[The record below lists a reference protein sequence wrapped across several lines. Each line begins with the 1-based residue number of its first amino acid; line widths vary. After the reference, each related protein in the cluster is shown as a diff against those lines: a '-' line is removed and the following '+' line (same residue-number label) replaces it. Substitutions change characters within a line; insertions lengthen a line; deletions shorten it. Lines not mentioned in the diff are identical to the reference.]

1 MKTGFTCGSFDL
13 LHAGHILMLEECKQH
28 CDFLL
33 VGLQTDPSLDRP
45 SKNRPVQTIYERQ
58 IQLAAVRF
66 VDSVVIYDTEADL
79 RNLLLVEQPKIR
91 FVSEEYRVKPFTAND
106 IEEIEIHY
114 NSRRH
119 DFSSSELRA
128 RCQEEGKR

>member
-106 IEEIEIHY
+106 IEKIEIHY

-128 RCQEEGKR
+128 RCQEGRA

>member
-1 MKTGFTCGSFDL
+1 LKTGFTCGSFDL

>member
-66 VDSVVIYDTEADL
+66 VDSVAIYDTEADL

>member
-1 MKTGFTCGSFDL
+1 LKTGFTCGSFDL

-106 IEEIEIHY
+106 MKIEIHY

>member
-106 IEEIEIHY
+106 IEEIEVHY

>member
-1 MKTGFTCGSFDL
+1 LKTGFTCGSFDL
-13 LHAGHILMLEECKQH
+13 LHAGHILMLEECRQN

-33 VGLQTDPSLDRP
+33 VGLQTDPSLDRTE
-45 SKNRPVQTIYERQ
+45 KQRPVQTVLERQ
-58 IQLAAVRF
+58 IQLSAVRY
-66 VDSVVIYDTEADL
+66 VDEVVIYDTEADL
-79 RNLLLVEQPKIR
+79 RNLLLIKQPEIR
-91 FVSEEYRVKPFTAND
+91 FVSEEYRIKPFTAND

-128 RCQEEGKR
+128 RCQEGGKK

>member
-1 MKTGFTCGSFDL
+1 LKTGFTCGSFDL

-33 VGLQTDPSLDRP
+33 VGLQTDPSRDREE
-45 SKNRPVQTIYERQ
+45 KQRPVQTIYERQ

-106 IEEIEIHY
+106 IEKIEIHY

-128 RCQEEGKR
+128 RCQQGGS

>member
-1 MKTGFTCGSFDL
+1 LKTGFTCGSFDL

-28 CDFLL
+28 CDSLL

-128 RCQEEGKR
+128 RCQQGGS

>member
-33 VGLQTDPSLDRP
+33 VGLQTDPSRDREE
-45 SKNRPVQTIYERQ
+45 KQRPVQTIYERQ